1 MTIATDIGRLPIS
14 ESLPAGTDI
23 RNTTDFEQVQS
34 EIDKL
39 SSISGNAIVG
49 WTQIIPLCETI
60 ITSQSKDLLIA
71 CYLAGGLLE
80 TQGPAGLANGLSI
93 LSGMLQTYWDSL
105 FPSIKRMRA
114 RRNALQWL
122 TDRIGQKISEASWQ
136 EQPVEGAVVD
146 SILACLRAIDATLTE
161 KDDEAPSM
169 RPLIS
174 VLGGLTRIDKE
185 IAAPTPAF
193 GAATPSTVPTQTVS
207 SSSDIKRPLTA
218 SPPLDNNLER
228 GKASDLLN
236 ERVNELAEWYQG
248 IDLENPASYRL
259 KRIALW
265 SAIEALPPAHNGKT
279 LIPGPP
285 PQTVEIMKRLE
296 AGGGPEEIIRFA
308 ENQLSIEPFW
318 LDINRLVAK
327 ALALGGTRFALALEA
342 VESETALLIGRLPKL
357 SELAFINGQAFADEP
372 TIAWL
377 RSLSKAAGNSDQH
390 ASVDDLAPQAIGE
403 ARTLAAAGKLGDAAT
418 RIQQEIILADSARK
432 RFSLRLQLCKMLA
445 AQGAQ
450 DKLRPFA
457 EILLADINNFH
468 LDEWD
473 PKLALE
479 GLKLVY
485 HLLLS
490 DPEMRTEAT
499 QVLTRI
505 TLLDPAM
512 ALDF

>member
-39 SSISGNAIVG
+39 SSISGNAIVD
-49 WTQIIPLCETI
+49 WAQIIPLCETI

-105 FPSIKRMRA
+105 FPSIKRIRA
-114 RRNALQWL
+114 RRNALEWL
-122 TDRIGQKISEASWQ
+122 TDRIGQKIVEASWQ
-136 EQPVEGAVVD
+136 EQPAEGTVVD
-146 SILACLRAIDATLTE
+146 SILDSLRDIDATLME

-169 RPLIS
+169 RPLITM
-174 VLGGLTRIDKE
+174 LGGLPRIDKE
-185 IAAPTPAF
+185 IVAPTPAL
-193 GAATPSTVPTQTVS
+193 GTTTPSALTTQTES
-207 SSSDIKRPLTA
+207 SPSDNKNTFTA
-218 SPPLDNNLER
+218 SPPLDKDLEP

-236 ERVNELAEWYQG
+236 ERINELAEWYQS

-265 SAIEALPPAHNGKT
+265 SAIEASPPAHNGKT
-279 LIPGPP
+279 FIPGPP
-285 PQTVEIMKRLE
+285 PQTVEIMKRIE
-296 AGGGPEEIIRFA
+296 TGGSPEEIIRFA
-308 ENQLSIEPFW
+308 ENQLGIEPFW
-318 LDINRLVAK
+318 LDMNWLVAK
-327 ALALGGTRFALALEA
+327 ALTLGGTRFALALEA
-342 VESETALLIGRLPKL
+342 VESETTLFIGRLPNF
-357 SELAFINGQAFADEP
+357 SELAFINGQPFANES

-377 RSLSKAAGNSDQH
+377 RSLGKVSGNPDQH
-390 ASVDDLAPQAIGE
+390 AAVDDLTTQAIGE
-403 ARTLAAAGKLGDAAT
+403 ARTLAAAGKFGEAAA
-418 RIQQEIILADSARK
+418 RIQQEITLADTARN
-432 RFSLRLQLCKMLA
+432 RFSLRLRLCEMLA

-457 EILLADINNFH
+457 EILLADIDRFH
-468 LDEWD
+468 LDEWE

-479 GLKLVY
+479 GLKLIY

-490 DPEMRTEAT
+490 NPEMRSEAT
-499 QVLTRI
+499 QILTRI